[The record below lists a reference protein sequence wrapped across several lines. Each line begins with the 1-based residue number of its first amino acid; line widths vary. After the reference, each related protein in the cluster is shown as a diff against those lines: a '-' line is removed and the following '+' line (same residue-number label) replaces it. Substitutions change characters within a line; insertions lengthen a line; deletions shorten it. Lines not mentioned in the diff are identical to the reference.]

1 MEDEDA
7 MDAISNPPDEPTPG
21 RPARTRRLLAVGAV
35 IAGLAAG
42 ATGVALAD
50 STSTP
55 RPSATASTPGGY
67 GPGHGKLGGLRG
79 MMGGRHALGL
89 MGAVLHGE
97 LVVPKAGGGYQTV
110 EVQRGQATAVS
121 KTSITVKSADGFSRT
136 YDVTDS
142 TLVNSGRDGIT
153 SIAVG
158 KDVAVQGVKNGSRV
172 EALHV
177 ADLSRMKELRGRFG
191 PGRNGGAPSGSPTG
205 SPSGWSSGV

>member
-1 MEDEDA
+1 
-7 MDAISNPPDEPTPG
+7 MDAISNLPDEPTTPR
-21 RPARTRRLLAVGAV
+21 RPARTRRLLAVGA
-35 IAGLAAG
+35 ILAGLAAG

-50 STSTP
+50 STGTP
-55 RPSATASTPGGY
+55 SPSPSATGGY
-67 GPGHGKLGGLRG
+67 GLGHGKLGGLRG
-79 MMGGRHALGL
+79 KMGGRHGLGL
-89 MGAVLHGE
+89 MGGVLHGE

-121 KTSITVKSADGFSRT
+121 KTSITVKSADGFTRT

-158 KDVAVQGVKNGSRV
+158 KDVAVQGVKNGSSV

-177 ADLSRMKELRGRFG
+177 ADLSRMQELRGRFG
-191 PGRNGGAPSGSPTG
+191 PGRGGVPGGPSTGSSTGSPT
-205 SPSGWSSGV
+205 GWSSGV